1 MVLDASLLRLTEVMA
16 SNDNTLADFQGDSS
30 DWVEIYNP
38 SAQTVDLSG
47 LYLTDRSSNP
57 TKWQFPPNVSIG
69 PGGYLVVFA
78 SNKNM
83 VAPNGE
89 LHTSFAL
96 SADGE
101 YLGLVAAD
109 GVTVIDAFAPG
120 FPAQEEDVSY
130 GVTMSTLQ
138 ETLVAEGDIARAW
151 APTSGVYDA
160 TWTNVGFND
169 SVFNIVGATG
179 FGYESSPNPNPNYAN
194 EYNTPVPVGTT
205 SLYVRVPFEVESLS
219 GIERLTLRM
228 KYDDGFV
235 AYLNGVEVA
244 SANAPASRAWNS
256 TATTFHDDFD
266 AISFQEFD
274 VSGWIPLLLNGE
286 NVLAIHAM
294 NFSVGSSDFLITP
307 ELVVSQS
314 TIVSP
319 EELGYFDVPTPGYGN
334 GKGVAGFAAGPTF
347 SVPHGFYTLPRLVEL
362 ASATPGSV
370 IVYTTDGSTPRVG
383 SNLTP
388 TNGVAYSGPILVS
401 GTTTIRAVTF
411 KQDFRPSYVQSASYL
426 FLDDVVDQSPIG
438 QAPAGWPNYNV
449 NGQLLDYGID
459 PQIIAQYGEQA
470 VKDSLA
476 AIPTITL
483 TTDIA
488 NLFDPMTGIYVN
500 ATNRG
505 RDWERLASVE
515 LINPDGSEGF
525 STNAGLRIRGGY
537 GRNDFNPKHGFRL
550 YFRGEYGDGM
560 LNYPLFGDEGVDEFD
575 VLDLRAESN
584 YSWSAWGDSVNG
596 LQNSYLREVFARDT
610 QADMGQP
617 YTRSQYYHLYLNG
630 QYWGLYMTQERV
642 QEHFGESYFGGDRS
656 EYDVVKSD
664 STEAYTTEIADGNDI
679 AWRQLFDQAQQ
690 LADNPTSF
698 ANNYWAMQGLN
709 PDGSRNNGLE
719 VLLDVDNLVDYM
731 MIIIYTGGHDTG
743 ISAFLGNDRA
753 NNWFGI
759 RNRVTGDQGF
769 QFFLHDN
776 EHSLGAGE
784 LTGTLHG
791 SLTID
796 RTGPFYT
803 ALDDDYEFFNPVYL
817 HQDLLNHPE
826 YVQRFVDRVQ
836 ELTSDGGVLTPEAN
850 IARMVGRV
858 GQVEAAII
866 AEAARWGDAR
876 RATPYTKQDWE
887 NEVDWLL
894 ETYFPVRHGLV
905 LEQLRNDKL
914 YLPAPT
920 FSQPGGE
927 VTAGFALTLTNN
939 LRGATL
945 YYTTDGMDPRA
956 VGGGI
961 NPAANVLSGSGPI
974 VLTEGTLVTARS
986 RLADGTW
993 SALSKATFSVS
1004 GPSGDY
1010 DQNGVVDQ
1018 ADYTVWRNTFGST
1031 VNLSADGNRDLVV
1044 DAADYTVWRDA
1055 LALQPYIVSAAAAS
1069 SPTTSGVATSLAVLG
1084 GAGSGEGSLIYN
1096 WSVSGPGEVGYS
1108 SNGGNASKNTVAT
1121 FTESGEYVFT
1131 VSIESPGFPSV
1142 VTSSVVVTVQQAVSG
1157 LSIQPTGPSVAAGLG
1172 QQLTA
1177 FEIDQFGATIGVA
1190 SGVVWSVINGS
1201 GSVNQAGF
1209 YSASTTA
1216 GSAQVLAVSS
1226 SRSATVTLN
1235 VVGPTAWYQA
1245 NSSSGSVL
1253 VDSSGNGRTG
1263 TVMGSASWLPGVS
1276 GNSLSLNGGRVQ
1288 LPSGVVSGHQD
1299 ITISTWIN
1307 LASVDTWS
1315 RVFDFGSGTGVNMFL
1330 TPEAAF
1336 DGGPMRFAIKPNGQA
1351 EQLIDGPSLSA
1362 GQWRHIAVTM
1372 KGDIGSLYLDGVL
1385 VGTNTSMTFD
1395 PADLGNTTQNYL
1407 GDSQYQADPSLFGR
1421 IDDFRIYNKA
1431 LPAEQIAQL
1440 AGVAAAS
1447 FALAADAPATTST
1460 IPLTENRDSPTSE
1473 RFLALLS
1480 PPDSFAP
1487 ATSDPELAS
1496 LLKAEAFSSLS
1507 HSADRTWALLL
1518 ASLPGVDPSSSSDMQ
1533 EGASLQ
1539 ESSGFSET
1547 SEDYESVDQVF
1558 AILGADQSFGSDVA
1572 TNW

>member
-1 MVLDASLLRLTEVMA
+1 MVLDASLLRITEVMA

-47 LYLTDRSSNP
+47 LYLTDRSNNP
-57 TKWQFPPNVSIG
+57 TKWQFPTNVSIG

-78 SNKNM
+78 SSKNT

-130 GVTMSTLQ
+130 GVTMSTLL
-138 ETLVAEGDIARAW
+138 ETLVAEGAIARAW

-160 TWTNVGFND
+160 TWTSVGFND
-169 SVFNIVGATG
+169 NVFNIVGATG
-179 FGYESSPNPNPNYAN
+179 FGYESSPNPNPDYAD
-194 EYNTPVPVGTT
+194 EYNTPVAVGTT

-244 SANAPASRAWNS
+244 SANAPASRAWSS

-274 VSGWIPLLLNGE
+274 VSGWIPSLIDGE

-294 NFSVGSSDFLITP
+294 NFSAGSSDFLIAP

-319 EELGYFDVPTPGYGN
+319 EELGYFEIPTPGYGN
-334 GKGVAGFAAGPTF
+334 GEAVAGFAAGPTF
-347 SVPHGFYTLPRLVEL
+347 SVPHGFYTSPRIVEL

-370 IVYTTDGSTPRVG
+370 IVYTTDGSTPQVD

-438 QAPAGWPNYNV
+438 QAPTGWPNYNV

-483 TTDIA
+483 TTDIE
-488 NLFDPMTGIYVN
+488 NLFDPATGIYVN
-500 ATNRG
+500 ALNRG
-505 RDWERLASVE
+505 REWERAASVE

-537 GRNDFNPKHGFRL
+537 GRNDFNPKHAFRL

-560 LNYPLFGDEGVDEFD
+560 LNYPLFGDEGADEFD

-610 QADMGQP
+610 QAEMGQP

-656 EYDVVKSD
+656 EYDVVKAD

-690 LADNPTSF
+690 LADNPTGF

-753 NNWFGI
+753 NNWFGL
-759 RNRVTGDQGF
+759 RNRETGDQGF

-776 EHSLGAGE
+776 EHSLGSGE
-784 LTGTLHG
+784 LTGSLHG
-791 SLTID
+791 TLDID
-796 RTGPFYT
+796 RTGPFFT

-850 IARMVGRV
+850 IARMVERV
-858 GQVEAAII
+858 GQVEGAII

-894 ETYFPVRHGLV
+894 DTYFPNRHGLV

-927 VTAGFALTLTNN
+927 VPAGFALTLTNN

-961 NPAANVLSGSGPI
+961 NPSANVLSGSGPI
-974 VLTEGTLVTARS
+974 VLTEGTVVTARS
-986 RLADGTW
+986 RLADGSW
-993 SALSKATFSVS
+993 SAPSRATFSVS

-1018 ADYTVWRNTFGST
+1018 ADYMVWRETFGST
-1031 VNLSADGNRDLVV
+1031 VDFSADGNGDLVI

-1069 SPTTSGVATSLAVLG
+1069 SPTTSGVATSLSVLG

-1096 WSVSGPGEVGYS
+1096 WSVTGPGEVGFS
-1108 SNGGNASKNTVAT
+1108 SNGSNASKNTVAN
-1121 FTESGEYVFT
+1121 FTESGEYVFS
-1131 VSIESPGFPSV
+1131 VSIESPGFPSL
-1142 VTSSVVVTVQQAVSG
+1142 VTSFVVVTVQQAVSG
-1157 LSIQPTGPSVAAGLG
+1157 LSIQPSGPSVAAGLD

-1177 FEIDQFGATIGVA
+1177 IEIDQFGATIGVA

-1201 GSVNQAGF
+1201 GSVNQAGV

-1216 GSAQVLAVSS
+1216 GNAQVQAVSS
-1226 SRSATVTLN
+1226 SRSATTTLD

-1253 VDSSGNGRTG
+1253 VDSSGNGGNG
-1263 TVMGSASWLPGVS
+1263 TVVDSASWLPGVS

-1288 LPSGVVSGHQD
+1288 LPNGVVSGHD
-1299 ITISTWIN
+1299 DVTIATWIN
-1307 LASVDTWS
+1307 LSSVDTWS

-1330 TPEAAF
+1330 TPEAGF
-1336 DGGPMRFAIKPNGQA
+1336 DGGPMRFAIKPGGQA

-1362 GQWRHIAVTM
+1362 GQWRHVAVTID
-1372 KGDIGSLYLDGVL
+1372 GDIGSLYLDGVL

-1395 PADLGNTTQNYL
+1395 PADLGITTQNYL
-1407 GDSQYQADPSLFGR
+1407 GDSQYESDPSLFGR
-1421 IDDFRIYNKA
+1421 IDDFRIYNEA

-1440 AGVAAAS
+1440 AGAAATS
-1447 FALAADAPATTST
+1447 FAMTAEAPATTSL
-1460 IPLTENRDSPTSE
+1460 IAISEALDNPTSE
-1473 RFLALLS
+1473 NIPLFLSTPQSVA
-1480 PPDSFAP
+1480 AT
-1487 ATSDPELAS
+1487 TSDPAS
-1496 LLKAEAFSSLS
+1496 AIFFKAEAFLSLAS
-1507 HSADRTWALLL
+1507 SADRTRDLLL
-1518 ASLPGVDPSSSSDMQ
+1518 SSLPEVGSSDMQ
-1533 EGASLQ
+1533 EVESLH
-1539 ESSGFSET
+1539 ESFGLSEA
-1547 SEDYESVDQVF
+1547 SEDYESVDQAF
-1558 AILGADQSFGSDVA
+1558 ALLGVDQSLGSDPVA
-1572 TNW
+1572 KW